1 MVLTWI
7 YLMINNIEPLFIC
20 LSISLKYL
28 FFFIVLVFVAYHGCL
43 FFSYWIVGTHYIFW
57 IKAHFLFFCLANI
70 FSHIPWLNTF
80 LVLFFDEDILMLMKS
95 IIFWYL
101 MLYCALFKNPKFM
114 KIFFFFFFFRNV
126 CFTLQM

>member
-28 FFFIVLVFVAYHGCL
+28 FFFIVLVFVAYHGL
-43 FFSYWIVGTHYIFW
+43 FVF
-57 IKAHFLFFCLANI
+57 FLLNCWNSLYFLDKSTFPFFCLANI